1 MKYDIDS
8 QEVLDNFL
16 TYAKINTRSDP
27 QNSQQIPSTACQMDL
42 AQVLEQQLKDLDLQ
56 DVKINPHNAYVTALL
71 PGNSDED
78 QPTIGF
84 IAHLDTADFNAEN
97 IQPQVHY
104 NYDGQ
109 PINFANGLQLTTT
122 EFPNLKN
129 FIGQTLITT
138 DGTTLLG
145 VDDKA
150 GIAGV
155 MSAISYLVQHPE
167 ISHGPIKVGFGPDE
181 EIGQGAKHFD
191 VDDFQA
197 DFAYTLDNGDLGDI
211 EYETFNA
218 AQAIIDIQGKSVHP
232 GQAKEGGLV
241 NAISIGEQLDQMI
254 PTAERAELTE
264 GREGYYLMLKFSA
277 SIEHARLLYIIRDF
291 DHQKFELR
299 KKVVQQ
305 AVEQLNQ
312 QLDQPRIQLKL
323 QDEYYNMA
331 DIIQKDPYP
340 IELAQQALQNL
351 GITPKIKAFRG
362 GTDGS
367 LITYKGLPT
376 PNLFNGGDNFHGPY
390 EFVTV
395 EAMQKLAATIIEI
408 SHLSHK

>member
-8 QEVLDNFL
+8 QEVLNNFL
-16 TYAKINTRSDP
+16 TYAKINTRSNP
-27 QNSQQIPSTACQMDL
+27 QNSQRIPSTDCQMDL
-42 AQVLEQQLKDLDLQ
+42 SRLLEQQLKDLHLQ
-56 DVKINPHNAYVTALL
+56 NIKINPSNAYLTALL
-71 PGNSDED
+71 PGNTNKK

-97 IQPQVHY
+97 VQPQVHY

-109 PINFANGLQLTTT
+109 PIIFANGLQLTTT
-122 EFPNLKN
+122 EFPNLKK
-129 FIGQTLITT
+129 FLGQTLITT

-145 VDDKA
+145 ADDKA
-150 GIAGV
+150 GIAGL
-155 MSAISYLVQHPE
+155 MSAVSYLVKHPE

-191 VDDFQA
+191 VNDFQA

-218 AQAIIDIQGKSVHP
+218 AKAIIDIKGKSVHP

-254 PTAERAELTE
+254 PNRERAEFTE

-277 SIEHARLLYIIRDF
+277 SIEHAQLLYIIRDF
-291 DHQKFELR
+291 DHQKFEIR
-299 KKVVQQ
+299 KKVIQQ
-305 AVEQLNQ
+305 AVEKINKK
-312 QLDQPRIQLKL
+312 LDQPRINLIL

-331 DIIQKDPYP
+331 DIIQNDPYP
-340 IELAQQALQNL
+340 IELAQQAMQNL

-367 LITYKGLPT
+367 LITYKGLTT

-395 EAMQKLAATIIEI
+395 EAMQKLAATIIEV
-408 SHLSHK
+408 SHLS

>member
-8 QEVLDNFL
+8 QEVLNNFL
-16 TYAKINTRSDP
+16 TYAKINTRSNP
-27 QNSQQIPSTACQMDL
+27 QNSQRIPSTDCQMDL
-42 AQVLEQQLKDLDLQ
+42 SRLLEQQLKDLHLQ
-56 DVKINPHNAYVTALL
+56 NVKINPSNAYLTALL
-71 PGNSDED
+71 PGNTNKK

-97 IQPQVHY
+97 VQPQVHY

-109 PINFANGLQLTTT
+109 PIIFANGLQLTTT
-122 EFPNLKN
+122 EFPNLKK
-129 FIGQTLITT
+129 FLGQTLITT

-145 VDDKA
+145 ADDKA
-150 GIAGV
+150 GIAGL
-155 MSAISYLVQHPE
+155 MSAVSYLVKHPE

-191 VDDFQA
+191 VNDFQA

-218 AQAIIDIQGKSVHP
+218 AKAIIDIKGKSVHP

-254 PTAERAELTE
+254 PNRERAEFTE

-277 SIEHARLLYIIRDF
+277 SIEHAQLLYIIRDF
-291 DHQKFELR
+291 DHQKFEIR
-299 KKVVQQ
+299 KKVIQQ
-305 AVEQLNQ
+305 AVEKINKK
-312 QLDQPRIQLKL
+312 LDQPRINLIL

-331 DIIQKDPYP
+331 DIIQNDPYP
-340 IELAQQALQNL
+340 IELAQQAMQNL

-367 LITYKGLPT
+367 LITYKGLTT

-395 EAMQKLAATIIEI
+395 EAMQKLAATIIEV
-408 SHLSHK
+408 SHLS

>member
-8 QEVLDNFL
+8 QEVLNNFL
-16 TYAKINTRSDP
+16 TYAKINTRSNP
-27 QNSQQIPSTACQMDL
+27 QNSQRIPSTACQMDL
-42 AQVLEQQLKDLDLQ
+42 SRLLEQQLKDLHLQ
-56 DVKINPHNAYVTALL
+56 NVKINPSNAYLTALL
-71 PGNSDED
+71 PGNTNKK

-97 IQPQVHY
+97 VQPQVHY

-109 PINFANGLQLTTT
+109 PIIFANGLQLTTT
-122 EFPNLKN
+122 EFPNLKK
-129 FIGQTLITT
+129 FLGQTLITT

-145 VDDKA
+145 ADDKA
-150 GIAGV
+150 GIAGL
-155 MSAISYLVQHPE
+155 MSAVSYLVKHPE

-191 VDDFQA
+191 VNDFQA

-218 AQAIIDIQGKSVHP
+218 AKAIIDIRGKSVHP

-254 PTAERAELTE
+254 PNRERAEFTE

-277 SIEHARLLYIIRDF
+277 SIEHAQLLYIIRDF
-291 DHQKFELR
+291 DHQKFEIR
-299 KKVVQQ
+299 KKVIQQ
-305 AVEQLNQ
+305 AVEKINKK
-312 QLDQPRIQLKL
+312 LDQPRINLIL

-331 DIIQKDPYP
+331 DIIQNDPYP
-340 IELAQQALQNL
+340 IELAQQAMQNL

-367 LITYKGLPT
+367 LITYKGLTT

-395 EAMQKLAATIIEI
+395 EAMQKLAATIIEV
-408 SHLSHK
+408 SHLS